1 MSAHDKPD
9 SRDAAAA
16 LEAARFAKLRAVL
29 TSAAQH
35 APGLARQLAGVDI
48 ASLKSPADL
57 ARAPL
62 VRKSELKAIQE
73 AEPPFGGL
81 AATRPGFLRR
91 LLVSP
96 GPIFEPEGH
105 GADWWGAAPALE
117 AAGLRAGDIVLNC
130 FSYHLTPGGH
140 IMESGALALGCAVI
154 PAGTAAAEQQ
164 IEAIRHFKPN
174 AYCGTPD
181 FLKVL
186 IDKGHAAGSDVSS
199 IRLALVSGAA
209 LPASLRATLQ
219 SQGIRVRQ
227 CYATADLGVIAYETD
242 DEAGALREGMV
253 VNEGIILEIV
263 TPGGGDPV
271 APGRVGEVVVTR
283 LNADYPLLRFATG
296 DLSALLPGGAGARIR
311 GWLGRADQTAK
322 IRGMFVHPGQV
333 LAVARQHPELGVVR
347 LVIRR
352 AGERDEMIL
361 RAEAISHSERLRE
374 AIAAT
379 LQEVTKLRGVVDLLA
394 PGSLP
399 DDGRVIADERPVG

>member
-1 MSAHDKPD
+1 MSRRWDWRRRWLKKSSRSCKISTARRACRFLLAEQNANIALRYATSGYILENGRIVLDGEAGALRANEDVKEFYLGVAGRRPHARSVTSNTTSDARDGWPERPSRDRMSAHDKPD

-154 PAGTAAAEQQ
+154 PAEPAP
-164 IEAIRHFKPN
+164 PN
-174 AYCGTPD
+174 S
-181 FLKVL
+181 K
-186 IDKGHAAGSDVSS
+186 
-199 IRLALVSGAA
+199 
-209 LPASLRATLQ
+209 
-219 SQGIRVRQ
+219 
-227 CYATADLGVIAYETD
+227 
-242 DEAGALREGMV
+242 
-253 VNEGIILEIV
+253 
-263 TPGGGDPV
+263 
-271 APGRVGEVVVTR
+271 
-283 LNADYPLLRFATG
+283 
-296 DLSALLPGGAGARIR
+296 
-311 GWLGRADQTAK
+311 
-322 IRGMFVHPGQV
+322 
-333 LAVARQHPELGVVR
+333 
-347 LVIRR
+347 
-352 AGERDEMIL
+352 
-361 RAEAISHSERLRE
+361 
-374 AIAAT
+374 
-379 LQEVTKLRGVVDLLA
+379 
-394 PGSLP
+394 
-399 DDGRVIADERPVG
+399 